1 MGKEVSKHTLL
12 SIRFRMV
19 LDGYTAFCNFLEI
32 GKSLGPQTL
41 RQGLLKRLRDVA
53 GFVVGR
59 SFVIRPRVGSSGL
72 PIFFNVTRRVVFGPP
87 CLPKIV
93 RM

>member
-12 SIRFRMV
+12 SIRLRMV

-59 SFVIRPRVGSSGL
+59 SFVIRRSSSGRV
-72 PIFFNVTRRVVFGPP
+72 PWVAENVTRRVVFGPP

-93 RM
+93 HM